1 MEWADY
7 FHDES
12 NKFYD
17 YVRKNRHGCIA
28 WFLDQHLSMHNA
40 RDYMRMYEMVAIH
53 DNEEYVSL
61 RNRKVMSGTPLKET
75 HSLINVKITKG

>member
-17 YVRKNRHGCIA
+17 YARENRHGCRA

-40 RDYMRMYEMVAIH
+40 RDYMLMYEMVAI
-53 DNEEYVSL
+53 